1 MKNLAIIAYSR
12 KAVNEY
18 RNLFEKILGSRVLI
32 TTYCMEDGSIY
43 QPIQAD
49 LAVISSDDM
58 LPLAKKQ
65 LASGITLVTA
75 VLTISRKGFEA
86 IQALPQGT
94 RALMVNVNRN
104 LSLQCV
110 EQIYHLG
117 ATHLELIPYTPY
129 TELHQRVDVAISP
142 GEAWAVPASV
152 SQIVEIGRRCI
163 DISTI
168 VFVLITLGFPE
179 LFLTPAVQEYCATIM
194 PANYGTSFPYA
205 KDRDFRGEYGIGAEE
220 KSGVIAF
227 ANDGIIKTYNELAVK
242 LVGLSGERMEG
253 RHMLDIFDSAAVRE
267 SIQNMKPGQKR
278 KITVRKKD
286 LYVRL
291 NMEHEASDGVLNYI
305 TLEPVPELPSRG
317 KRTLGRGY
325 TAKYYFS
332 SIVTRSQ
339 NMKQLLAL
347 AEKNAAS
354 ESSILICG
362 ESGTGKELLA
372 QAIHNASARKNGPFV
387 GLNCASLP
395 ESLLESELFGYEE
408 GAFTGASRGGKKGL
422 FEQAEGGTLFL
433 DEIGEMPIHL
443 QTRLLRVLQEKEV
456 MRLGGDSIIDVD
468 VRILAATNRK
478 LREQIREGTFRA
490 DLYYR
495 LDVVPL
501 RLPPLRERP
510 EDIPALIH
518 TFQKQLGVD
527 YEFTEA
533 AMRKLKSMYWE
544 GNIRELR
551 NCVEYFANWGKA
563 QIGEEDLDVRYA
575 GLEQA
580 LTDSEEKTAPAIPDA
595 FLQFLL
601 ETRQE
606 GRLAAEVLKDLRLRE
621 ERGEHSAGRRS
632 LAQTE
637 RLRACGCTESVLR
650 GLLVEME
657 DFGLIRQGRGR
668 SGTSLTPAGREAS
681 ESLEEYESES

>member
-18 RNLFEKILGSRVLI
+18 RNLFEKILENRVLI
-32 TTYCMEDGSIY
+32 STYCMEDGSIY

-75 VLTISRKGFEA
+75 TLTISRKGFEA
-86 IQALPQGT
+86 IQALPTRT

-332 SIVTRSQ
+332 SHKRD
-339 NMKQLLAL
+339 
-347 AEKNAAS
+347 
-354 ESSILICG
+354 
-362 ESGTGKELLA
+362 
-372 QAIHNASARKNGPFV
+372 
-387 GLNCASLP
+387 CA
-395 ESLLESELFGYEE
+395 
-408 GAFTGASRGGKKGL
+408 
-422 FEQAEGGTLFL
+422 
-433 DEIGEMPIHL
+433 
-443 QTRLLRVLQEKEV
+443 
-456 MRLGGDSIIDVD
+456 
-468 VRILAATNRK
+468 
-478 LREQIREGTFRA
+478 
-490 DLYYR
+490 
-495 LDVVPL
+495 
-501 RLPPLRERP
+501 
-510 EDIPALIH
+510 
-518 TFQKQLGVD
+518 
-527 YEFTEA
+527 
-533 AMRKLKSMYWE
+533 
-544 GNIRELR
+544 
-551 NCVEYFANWGKA
+551 YFC
-563 QIGEEDLDVRYA
+563 
-575 GLEQA
+575 
-580 LTDSEEKTAPAIPDA
+580 P
-595 FLQFLL
+595 
-601 ETRQE
+601 
-606 GRLAAEVLKDLRLRE
+606 
-621 ERGEHSAGRRS
+621 RRDQPC
-632 LAQTE
+632 LH
-637 RLRACGCTESVLR
+637 
-650 GLLVEME
+650 
-657 DFGLIRQGRGR
+657 
-668 SGTSLTPAGREAS
+668 
-681 ESLEEYESES
+681 

>member
-1 MKNLAIIAYSR
+1 
-12 KAVNEY
+12 
-18 RNLFEKILGSRVLI
+18 
-32 TTYCMEDGSIY
+32 
-43 QPIQAD
+43 
-49 LAVISSDDM
+49 
-58 LPLAKKQ
+58 
-65 LASGITLVTA
+65 
-75 VLTISRKGFEA
+75 
-86 IQALPQGT
+86 
-94 RALMVNVNRN
+94 
-104 LSLQCV
+104 
-110 EQIYHLG
+110 
-117 ATHLELIPYTPY
+117 
-129 TELHQRVDVAISP
+129 
-142 GEAWAVPASV
+142 
-152 SQIVEIGRRCI
+152 
-163 DISTI
+163 
-168 VFVLITLGFPE
+168 
-179 LFLTPAVQEYCATIM
+179 
-194 PANYGTSFPYA
+194 
-205 KDRDFRGEYGIGAEE
+205 
-220 KSGVIAF
+220 
-227 ANDGIIKTYNELAVK
+227 
-242 LVGLSGERMEG
+242 
-253 RHMLDIFDSAAVRE
+253 
-267 SIQNMKPGQKR
+267 
-278 KITVRKKD
+278 
-286 LYVRL
+286 
-291 NMEHEASDGVLNYI
+291 
-305 TLEPVPELPSRG
+305 
-317 KRTLGRGY
+317 
-325 TAKYYFS
+325 
-332 SIVTRSQ
+332 
-339 NMKQLLAL
+339 
-347 AEKNAAS
+347 
-354 ESSILICG
+354 
-362 ESGTGKELLA
+362 
-372 QAIHNASARKNGPFV
+372 
-387 GLNCASLP
+387 
-395 ESLLESELFGYEE
+395 
-408 GAFTGASRGGKKGL
+408 
-422 FEQAEGGTLFL
+422 
-433 DEIGEMPIHL
+433 
-443 QTRLLRVLQEKEV
+443 

-580 LTDSEEKTAPAIPDA
+580 LTDFAEKTAPAIPDA

-606 GRLAAEVLKDLRLRE
+606 GRLAAEVLKALRLRE

-657 DFGLIRQGRGR
+657 DFGLICQGRGR

-681 ESLEEYESES
+681 EALEEYESEP

>member
-43 QPIQAD
+43 QPIPAD

-65 LASGITLVTA
+65 LTARVPLVTA

-152 SQIVEIGRRCI
+152 SQIVEIGRRRI

-278 KITVRKKD
+278 KITVRKKE

-317 KRTLGRGY
+317 KRTLGQGY

-339 NMKQLLAL
+339 NMKQLLEL

-580 LTDSEEKTAPAIPDA
+580 LTDSAEKTAPAIPDA

-606 GRLAAEVLKDLRLRE
+606 GRLAAEVLKALRLRE

-657 DFGLIRQGRGR
+657 DFGLICQGRGR

-681 ESLEEYESES
+681 EALEEYESEP